1 MLHKTKGV
9 VLKYFKYRDTSIIA
23 KVYTEE
29 FGLQSYIVNG
39 VRSARAKGKIA
50 LFQPLTLLNMV
61 VYKKPNSGIQ
71 RISEMNCSTPL
82 NSMPYDIVKSSIGVF
97 ISEVLYKCI
106 KEDEADESLF
116 NFISRTILSLDA
128 QKEINLNFHLIFL
141 IQLSHYLGIGI
152 TTTNQFM
159 YIDSANEVEKLEEL
173 INSEFDSRHS
183 IPNSLRRAI
192 LDDLLQFYRTH
203 IDIPGEF
210 KSIEILRAVLK

>member
-1 MLHKTKGV
+1 MLHKTRGV

-23 KVYTEE
+23 KIYTEE

-61 VYKKPNSGIQ
+61 VYKKASSGIQ
-71 RISEMNCSTPL
+71 RISELNCSTPL
-82 NSMPYDIVKSSIGVF
+82 NSMPYNVVKSSIGVF

-106 KEDEADESLF
+106 KEDEPDNSLF
-116 NFISRTILSLDA
+116 NFIHNTILTLDH

-152 TTTNQFM
+152 TSTNQFM
-159 YIDSANEVEKLEEL
+159 HINNSDKLEKLKEL
-173 INSEFDSRHS
+173 SKSDYNSKHA
-183 IPNSLRRAI
+183 ITNSLRRAI
-192 LDDLLQFYRTH
+192 LNDLLQFYKTH
-203 IDIPGEF
+203 IDIAGEF